1 VNRVLRTAIVFSQ
14 VLGLLILLPPTIE
27 SGTDGKAEAEA
38 VDADLNDFRIGMDFY
53 HQQQFTQ
60 ALKYFRQAAKRGDSQ
75 AILQIGLMYDFG
87 KGVTQNYPEALRWYV
102 RAADKGEPRAMY
114 LVGHMYEFGEGVP
127 VDTDLAIHWYLKSA
141 NNGHASAQFEL
152 GKLLTRNSSGSQRY
166 LEGVDWLRLAAKQCH
181 SQAVEL
187 LQNVISDPDA
197 NRLCTGG

>member
-1 VNRVLRTAIVFSQ
+1 VFSQ
-14 VLGLLILLPPTIE
+14 VLGLLILLPQNIE
-27 SGTDGKAEAEA
+27 SGTDKRSAAEA

-53 HQQQFTQ
+53 HKQQFNQ

-141 NNGHASAQFEL
+141 NKGHVSAQFEL
-152 GKLLTRNSSGSQRY
+152 GKLLTIRNNTDTQQY
-166 LEGVDWLRLAAKQCH
+166 LEGVDWLKLAAKQCH

-187 LQNVISDPDA
+187 LQNLSSDPDA
-197 NRLCTGG
+197 ASLCTGG